1 MLEVLVKTAR
11 NIATATATG
20 LLIGGLALGGT
31 ATASPAHTATPN
43 GEATA
48 ASCFADANTQFLA
61 VQQNI
66 EATLGNL
73 KVADENLEADDYQS
87 NNYSADL
94 KENIELSEEKSEA
107 AKTLV
112 ASALLIAEDRY
123 GSIEKLNAA
132 VSKAKAELDAT
143 TKAYKE
149 IVGKEKKGAIS
160 GEEAEKAKKKAADA
174 VAETTGAYNEKL
186 SDLSTVVKLLQTA
199 RNVNGEGRDATQAG
213 LNNLMQAKDAGY
225 PPANNE
231 EIKDAL
237 INADKSALKADEGL
251 EKLLAG
257 DCSELVDQPG
267 TN

>member
-1 MLEVLVKTAR
+1 MKTVR

-31 ATASPAHTATPN
+31 AAASPTMSATPN
-43 GEATA
+43 AEATA

-66 EATLGNL
+66 EATLGNV
-73 KVADENLEADDYQS
+73 KVADKKLLAEDYQS

-94 KENIELSEEKSEA
+94 KENIKLSQEKSEA
-107 AKTLV
+107 AKKLV

-123 GSIEKLNAA
+123 GSLEDLNAA
-132 VSKAKAELDAT
+132 VSKAKADLDAA
-143 TKAYKE
+143 TKAHKE
-149 IVGKEKKGAIS
+149 LVEKEKKGEIS

-174 VAETTGAYNEKL
+174 VAEATGAYNEKL
-186 SDLSTVVKLLQTA
+186 TDLSSVVKQLRAA
-199 RNVNGEGRDATQAG
+199 RNVNGEGRDAAQAG

-231 EIKDAL
+231 EIKNAL

>member
-1 MLEVLVKTAR
+1 MKTVR

-31 ATASPAHTATPN
+31 AAASPTMSATPN
-43 GEATA
+43 AEATA

-73 KVADENLEADDYQS
+73 KVADKKLLAEDYQS

-94 KENIELSEEKSEA
+94 KENIKLSQEKSEA
-107 AKTLV
+107 AKKLV

-123 GSIEKLNAA
+123 GSLEDLNAT
-132 VSKAKAELDAT
+132 VSKAKADLDAA

-149 IVGKEKKGAIS
+149 LVEKEKKGEIS

-174 VAETTGAYNEKL
+174 VAEATGAYNEKL
-186 SDLSTVVKLLQTA
+186 TDLSSVLKQLRAA
-199 RNVNGEGRDATQAG
+199 RNLNGEGRDAAQAG

-231 EIKDAL
+231 DIKNAL

-251 EKLLAG
+251 EKLMAG

>member
-1 MLEVLVKTAR
+1 MKTVR
-11 NIATATATG
+11 NIATATATATG

-31 ATASPAHTATPN
+31 ATASPTMSATPSA
-43 GEATA
+43 EATA

-73 KVADENLEADDYQS
+73 KVADEKLLAEDYQS

-94 KENIELSEEKSEA
+94 KENIELSQEKSEA
-107 AKTLV
+107 AKKLV

-123 GSIEKLNAA
+123 GSLEDLNAA
-132 VSKAKAELDAT
+132 VSMAKADLDAA

-149 IVGKEKKGAIS
+149 IVEKEKKGEIS
-160 GEEAEKAKKKAADA
+160 GEEAERAKKKAADA
-174 VAETTGAYNEKL
+174 VAEATGAYNEKL
-186 SDLSTVVKLLQTA
+186 TDLSSVVKQLRAA
-199 RNVNGEGRDATQAG
+199 RNVNGEGRDAAQAG

-231 EIKDAL
+231 EIKNAL